1 MEPRRTYFFMK
12 QLTDEEKSLIRDA
25 QCFVYHVTDGNHDVV
40 RFTFSQLITAISEG
54 YSYIGAYGG
63 KHNIFFDYSYEYLI
77 WRVGL
82 PDYMPI
88 EKIPELKLL
97 LDSPNTKFPCM
108 NNRPRP

>member
-1 MEPRRTYFFMK
+1 MK
-12 QLTDEEKSLIRDA
+12 QLTDEEKSLIRDSHF
-25 QCFVYHVTDGNHDVV
+25 FVYHVIFFGSVVGYRPSFDLV

-54 YSYIGAYGG
+54 YSYIDAYGN
-63 KHNIFFDYSYEYLI
+63 KDTVFFDNTNHYRI

-97 LDSPNTKFPCM
+97 LDSPNTQFPNM
-108 NNRPRP
+108 NNRER